1 MDLTIGSFNVENLS
15 LKNDEQRDKCKII
28 ADIILR
34 NKFDIVALQ
43 EVQDKNNSIQEI
55 CKYLKNYAGCDSSSV
70 YERLRLNNFCKSNTD
85 YAYIWNRRQV
95 QLCTDPNVYSGL
107 AKCLNK
113 CWDHYL
119 ENLVRILIAI
129 MQQDKGISL
138 FLQKNIP
145 LFPDISKE
153 DKVERYRPY
162 IEATLRKTLR
172 PPLIACF
179 VPGTLWGSLFS
190 EIRLI
195 NTHVCFGED
204 SKKFEDIRRLE
215 MKFIQGE
222 LHTAINTFRAG
233 NFRSVY
239 TIIAGDFNLSLAP
252 TDQISMIYDD
262 IKSERHQMTTVQT
275 QPTTK
280 NGFGENYDHFAF
292 DANHITERVA
302 PRLNICSIPAI
313 DEQERNV
320 SNHIPIK
327 MNLHI

>member
-1 MDLTIGSFNVENLS
+1 MTVSYD
-15 LKNDEQRDKCKII
+15 
-28 ADIILR
+28 A
-34 NKFDIVALQ
+34 
-43 EVQDKNNSIQEI
+43 
-55 CKYLKNYAGCDSSSV
+55 CDSSSI
-70 YERLRLNNFCKSNTD
+70 YQHFKELGFKNERGSTFPTD
-85 YAYIWNRRQV
+85 YAYIWNRRKV
-95 QLCTDPNVYSGL
+95 QLCADPNVYTGL
-107 AKCLNK
+107 EKCLNK

-119 ENLVRILIAI
+119 ENLAKILIAT
-129 MQQDKGISL
+129 MQQDKGIAT

-153 DKVERYRPY
+153 GKVERYRPY

-172 PPLIACF
+172 PPLVACF
-179 VPGTLWGSLFS
+179 VPGTLFGSLFS

-195 NTHVCFGED
+195 NTHVEFGEG
-204 SKKFEDIRRLE
+204 SKRFEDIRRLE

-222 LHTAINTFRAG
+222 LHTAINTFRTG

-239 TIIAGDFNLSLAP
+239 TLIAGDFNLSLAP

-262 IKSERHQMTTVQT
+262 IKSERHRMTTVQT

-280 NGFGENYDHFAF
+280 SGFGENYDHFAF

-302 PRLNICSIPAI
+302 PRLNICSIPLN
-313 DEQERNV
+313 EQDRNV